1 MQVGK
6 PKTTGEEVDEE
17 VGREVDGGRAIEG
30 QGRREHRKAWGKSEE
45 RNGGR
50 RGKKTWT
57 DLCGGRK
64 WVSKRNMTVSA
75 EEEEE
80 ESGKQEE
87 TLSGPR
93 FERRLASSRDLQGED
108 I

>member
-30 QGRREHRKAWGKSEE
+30 QGRREHRKAWGMSEE

-57 DLCGGRK
+57 DFVRRGEMGQQKKHDGFSGGGRR
-64 WVSKRNMTVSA
+64 V
-75 EEEEE
+75 
-80 ESGKQEE
+80 G
-87 TLSGPR
+87 
-93 FERRLASSRDLQGED
+93 
-108 I
+108 